1 MFPACIRTAAH
12 LADRT
17 PLYLP
22 AVINR
27 PDTPPSPRSFARP
40 GDGKQRQKKKNI
52 MMIMKKIKEK
62 NHKTLHSWGRKTKK
76 S

>member
-40 GDGKQRQKKKNI
+40 GDGKQRQKKNI
-52 MMIMKKIKEK
+52 YYDNNKKKKK